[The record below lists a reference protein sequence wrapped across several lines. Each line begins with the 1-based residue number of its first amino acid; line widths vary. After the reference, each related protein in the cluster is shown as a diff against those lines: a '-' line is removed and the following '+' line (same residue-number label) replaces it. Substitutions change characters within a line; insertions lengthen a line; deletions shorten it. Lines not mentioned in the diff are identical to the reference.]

1 MKMKKS
7 DLLKSFVLT
16 GNFEAWRDERFVYIH
31 MMDKGVDISFA
42 TEDFIQFA
50 KNIQNAVKIVK
61 KQDKE

>member
-1 MKMKKS
+1 
-7 DLLKSFVLT
+7 
-16 GNFEAWRDERFVYIH
+16 